1 MHEERRSPDH
11 QSPQASQIS
20 QDQLSADLAAV
31 KVDVSYVKTDIG
43 NLKGDIRA
51 VKDTGEQILTC
62 LTGSKLTGPG
72 LVKEVDALKDKIADA
87 DAEIVKA
94 KIQLAK
100 YTGGIILL
108 GFLIEQGI
116 RFVFPGTLK

>member
-1 MHEERRSPDH
+1 MHDE
-11 QSPQASQIS
+11 PQATQTS

-31 KVDVSYVKTDIG
+31 KVDVSYVKSDISS
-43 NLKGDIRA
+43 LKGDVRA
-51 VKDTGEQILTC
+51 VKDTGEQILVC

-72 LVKEVDALKDKIADA
+72 LVKEVDALKDKIAEA

-100 YTGGIILL
+100 YTGGLILL
-108 GFLIEQGI
+108 GFIIEQGI
-116 RFVFPGTLK
+116 RFVFPGTIK